1 MKRWWLIL
9 LCAVISA
16 PVWAADRAAEERM
29 LNIASELRCL
39 VCQNESIAAS
49 RADLAVDLRQQIREQ
64 IHAGQTDQEIRAY
77 MVDRYGDFIL
87 YRPPLQATTI
97 LLWFG
102 PLLLLVFGLLV
113 LTLTLRHRMRS
124 MTDRLLSDEER
135 KRAEALLKLN
145 NIPD

>member
-9 LCAVISA
+9 LCAVIAA

-64 IHAGQTDQEIRAY
+64 IRGGQTDQEIRAY

-135 KRAEALLKLN
+135 KRAEALLKPN

>member
-1 MKRWWLIL
+1 
-9 LCAVISA
+9 
-16 PVWAADRAAEERM
+16 M

>member
-87 YRPPLQATTI
+87 YRQPLQATTI